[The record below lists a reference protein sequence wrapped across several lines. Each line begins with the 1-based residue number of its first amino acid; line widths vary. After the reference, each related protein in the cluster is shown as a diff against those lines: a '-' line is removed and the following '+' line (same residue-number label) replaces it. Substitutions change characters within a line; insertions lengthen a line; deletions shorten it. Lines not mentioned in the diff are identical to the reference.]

1 MNSKMEPEKQKN
13 LMCLNEG
20 IQKFDKVEYFINE
33 PQNVN
38 IYPPYRKAYPN
49 FTAFRWDYNLG
60 KAYGELSYICQ
71 RFNKSIRKKEI
82 EALYTFLESDSNFK
96 IGAITGKA
104 GSGKSGVIYNFCKK
118 LEEQKEWSIYGV
130 TNDALTDS
138 VNDDFFIKI
147 VEIGKEKILLV
158 VDYVLVNAEKIGL
171 WIRRLRRICGDWINL
186 KIRIILIERANVE
199 KDKKPPYW
207 YSIIIEK
214 NGLEDV
220 CDVSGFIKLSQLSD
234 EILEELFVSHVQE
247 RIRESDIK
255 ECTKA
260 AHKIIGQ
267 IEENA
272 KTPLYVKCLADAWIE
287 DKDCARRKWGREE
300 ILNYIVKKED
310 KRIREVLS
318 TKERG
323 ENLLK
328 ILVFTMVLSR
338 LRMDSE
344 LPEYLRKDFK
354 ELRAEFG
361 SGQPNLSDLFM
372 EFGEVEEENMCL
384 KLVYP
389 DIIKELLC
397 LEYLKNMYFG
407 AFDDKF
413 VKEFI
418 EQAWTTAPKD
428 FAAFLYKV
436 IEDFSNHRMI
446 SSLVMLQKPSNIED
460 GTRVLYADVLR
471 EYTYWQDEE
480 ERFEEIVKLFRQ
492 LINEAEHIQAKNE
505 IYEKFAVTLFN
516 MAEVWSRKG
525 TLKQKGCIYL
535 EIFKNEICVKNT
547 DSYIDY
553 IFENASAVVNV
564 RMNEAIEKGAIAQ

>member
-1 MNSKMEPEKQKN
+1 M
-13 LMCLNEG
+13 
-20 IQKFDKVEYFINE
+20 
-33 PQNVN
+33 
-38 IYPPYRKAYPN
+38 
-49 FTAFRWDYNLG
+49 
-60 KAYGELSYICQ
+60 
-71 RFNKSIRKKEI
+71 
-82 EALYTFLESDSNFK
+82 
-96 IGAITGKA
+96 
-104 GSGKSGVIYNFCKK
+104 
-118 LEEQKEWSIYGV
+118 
-130 TNDALTDS
+130 
-138 VNDDFFIKI
+138 
-147 VEIGKEKILLV
+147 
-158 VDYVLVNAEKIGL
+158 
-171 WIRRLRRICGDWINL
+171 RRICGDWINL

-220 CDVSGFIKLSQLSD
+220 CDVSGFIKLRQLSD

-372 EFGEVEEENMCL
+372 EFGEVEEENMC
-384 KLVYP
+384 
-389 DIIKELLC
+389 
-397 LEYLKNMYFG
+397 FG

-492 LINEAEHIQAKNE
+492 LI
-505 IYEKFAVTLFN
+505 
-516 MAEVWSRKG
+516 
-525 TLKQKGCIYL
+525 
-535 EIFKNEICVKNT
+535 
-547 DSYIDY
+547 
-553 IFENASAVVNV
+553 
-564 RMNEAIEKGAIAQ
+564 